1 MDQDSRQSFDVLDTR
16 LRTTERGLA
25 DVQST
30 MRDGFAELTRQ
41 IGAQYTKFEQA
52 MSAQGA
58 RFEQQISAQ
67 NALIEKRSEP
77 KLQIYAIIIPMILG
91 AATFVWAILQTQ
103 ISSKLNQETFAIAT
117 ERARETRA
125 TQEKAMEVLAA
136 RQEKD
141 IDAIVAKMVPF
152 EVHKIQW
159 DAQAAQ
165 NASLQRQVDELK
177 RSSADTYSAR
187 DVILRLESRQRE
199 LEDLVLRGRIG
210 AASP

>member
-16 LRTTERGLA
+16 LRANERGLA

-41 IGAQYTKFEQA
+41 IGTQYTKFEQA
-52 MSAQGA
+52 MAAQGA
-58 RFEQQISAQ
+58 RFEQQINAQ

-77 KLQIYAIIIPMILG
+77 KFQIYAIIIPIIL
-91 AATFVWAILQTQ
+91 AAVGFVWAILQTQ
-103 ISSKLNQETFAIAT
+103 ISSKLNQETFVVAT
-117 ERARETRA
+117 ERAKETRQG
-125 TQEKAMEVLAA
+125 QEKAVE
-136 RQEKD
+136 
-141 IDAIVAKMVPF
+141 AIVAKMVPF

-159 DAQAAQ
+159 DAQASE
-165 NASLQRQVDELK
+165 NASLQRQIDEVK

-199 LEDLVLRGRIG
+199 LEDLVMRGRVG